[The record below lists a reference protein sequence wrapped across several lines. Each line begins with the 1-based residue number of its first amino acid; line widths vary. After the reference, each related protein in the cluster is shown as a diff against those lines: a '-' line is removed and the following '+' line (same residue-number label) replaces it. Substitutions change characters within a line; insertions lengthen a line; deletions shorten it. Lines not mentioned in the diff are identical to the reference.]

1 MRPDDDTCSANP
13 GDPVISV
20 RSLSKNI
27 GQRKVLTDISFD
39 IVRGEMLV
47 VLGPSGG
54 GKTTLLRLIAGLE
67 ELDSGEVYLNGIA
80 ANDLTARER
89 QLGVVFQ
96 EQALFPRMTVEGNIS
111 YGLRLRK
118 MDGSYCRRRVD
129 ELLELTDLQAH
140 RRDYPWQLSGGQ
152 RQKVAVARALAHQP
166 TAMLFDEPFSA
177 LDAVARTA
185 AGTESNLPLH
195 HP

>member
-1 MRPDDDTCSANP
+1 MRPDDNDTCSANP

-20 RSLSKNI
+20 RSLSKYI

-67 ELDSGEVYLNGIA
+67 ELDSGKLYLNGID

-118 MDGSYCRRRVD
+118 MDGSYSRRRVD

-177 LDAVARTA
+177 LDAVART
-185 AGTESNLPLH
+185 G
-195 HP
+195 